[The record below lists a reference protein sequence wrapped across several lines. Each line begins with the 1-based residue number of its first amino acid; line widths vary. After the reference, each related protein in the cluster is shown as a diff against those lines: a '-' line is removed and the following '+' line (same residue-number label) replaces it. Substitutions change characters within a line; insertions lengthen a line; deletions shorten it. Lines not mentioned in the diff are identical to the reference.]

1 MNKNIL
7 FFFPKHK
14 KSEDLQRMQYLK
26 DIYDNPKHPASFTGP
41 VKLYQF
47 IKSETKFKISLKTI
61 KKWMSAQEPYTLH
74 RSVRRNFKRNRI
86 MVGGIDD
93 QVKQMYNEYTS

>member
-41 VKLYQF
+41 VKLNQF
-47 IKSETKFKISLKTI
+47 IKSETKFNISLKTI

-74 RSVRRNFKRNRI
+74 
-86 MVGGIDD
+86 
-93 QVKQMYNEYTS
+93 